1 MSRLTRSNLTLPSL
15 ALAAGLLAGCAGP
28 QIAGVAPIDGVIS
41 GQCNTG
47 MVRGAVGLAAS
58 DATIQR
64 ARVDS
69 DSTEVQVVRGADDRA
84 GSATLPEA
92 QEVSTG
98 GSRLTVETGRNNA
111 ITAMRCG

>member
-1 MSRLTRSNLTLPSL
+1 MSRLTLSSL
-15 ALAAGLLAGCAGP
+15 AVATCLLAGCAGP

-41 GQCNTG
+41 GQCHVD

-69 DSTEVQVVRGADDRA
+69 DSTQVRVIRGADDRPA
-84 GSATLPEA
+84 TATLPEPEA
-92 QEVSTG
+92 TADG
-98 GSRLTVETGRNNA
+98 GPRLTVETGRNNA
-111 ITAMRCG
+111 ITALHCG